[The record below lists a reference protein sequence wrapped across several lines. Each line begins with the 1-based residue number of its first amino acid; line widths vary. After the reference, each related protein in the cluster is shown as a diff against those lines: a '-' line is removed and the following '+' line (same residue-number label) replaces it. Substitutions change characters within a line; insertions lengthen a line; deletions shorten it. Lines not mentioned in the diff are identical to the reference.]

1 MLFFY
6 LLNPGCCMHDVTV
19 YTSNAIRFI
28 VVLYSILE
36 FDDSNTLQISM
47 IV

>member
-1 MLFFY
+1 
-6 LLNPGCCMHDVTV
+6 MHDVTV
-19 YTSNAIRFI
+19 YTSNTIRFI